1 MGRKEANT
9 GRQFETNVRLR
20 LQLTVHVMLMSVALH
35 QKLSP
40 CESHVRKNTNGRSE
54 GDIGYSHSLKIR
66 INIFIKK
73 NYVYAS
79 KRRQYTVSSLWNRY
93 NAMPARRLGSDMR
106 SVRFLA
112 GDVVM
117 LSENK
122 AVQRER
128 VDRRFGCGWRAWGSF
143 AGF

>member
-1 MGRKEANT
+1 MGRKEADT
-9 GRQFETNVRLR
+9 GRQFETNVR

-73 NYVYAS
+73 ITCMLVNEDS
-79 KRRQYTVSSLWNRY
+79 TQYQV
-93 NAMPARRLGSDMR
+93 
-106 SVRFLA
+106 
-112 GDVVM
+112 
-117 LSENK
+117 
-122 AVQRER
+122 
-128 VDRRFGCGWRAWGSF
+128 CGIVTTRCPPDG
-143 AGF
+143 